1 MPHFY
6 GNIHSTQRK
15 NLMDCSKTTCVST
28 RERRCFNYAPTCAW
42 GGGWGCGVY
51 IFRFRS
57 LELKLQVWAINFS

>member
-6 GNIHSTQRK
+6 ENIHSTRRK

-28 RERRCFNYAPTCAW
+28 RERCCFNYAPTCA
-42 GGGWGCGVY
+42 GWGCGVQ

-57 LELKLQVWAINFS
+57 LELKLQVCAINFS